1 MPLPANRAAPPRRS
15 RSSSPRI
22 IALGSAALA
31 AEGLRVMMAAV
42 VSVFS
47 SELSEQIRAEQLR
60 LELAE
65 SSRRGSSAALSRAA
79 WLR

>member
-15 RSSSPRI
+15 RSSSPR